1 MIEMTKDL
9 KDTKDFMDAVLA
21 VRNQMNMDD
30 SRRLRIATD
39 KILTLMID
47 DIESLVAKLLP
58 EPPVSEEPPK
68 DIDQSGKTDRPE
80 TVGISITVSH
90 YLPHQE

>member
-1 MIEMTKDL
+1 MIEVTKDL

-47 DIESLVAKLLP
+47 DIESSIAKLLP
-58 EPPVSEEPPK
+58 EPVLEGSHEGITQSEK
-68 DIDQSGKTDRPE
+68 IDRPE
-80 TVGISITVSH
+80 TDGTEITR
-90 YLPHQE
+90 LNLHQE

>member
-47 DIESLVAKLLP
+47 DIESSIAKLLP
-58 EPPVSEEPPK
+58 EPVLEEPPK